1 MANQK
6 NRLKLVLNQLITIRA
21 LVVSSTEKTK
31 NMKKVIKYLSF
42 TLLMLVIINCKKN
55 TELIEKTDISKSKK
69 EISVKE
75 TAKNIDENF
84 NTFLEVFSKDSLFQ
98 ISRVKYPLIQKE
110 WIDPEKGTVE
120 KLITKKTY
128 EILDFT
134 YPKDALTREFDR
146 YTQKIKTN
154 KNKTVIEIRGVDNG
168 IYSDYFFEKL
178 NGKWMLISCSEQS
191 T

>member
-1 MANQK
+1 
-6 NRLKLVLNQLITIRA
+6 
-21 LVVSSTEKTK
+21 
-31 NMKKVIKYLSF
+31 MKKVIKFLSL
-42 TLLMLVIINCKKN
+42 TLLMLVIINCKEN
-55 TELIEKTDISKSKK
+55 TELTRKADTSKRIS
-69 EISVKE
+69 IKE
-75 TAKNIDENF
+75 TPKDIDENF
-84 NTFLEVFSKDSLFQ
+84 NTFLKVFSKDSLFQ

-110 WIDPEKGTVE
+110 WIDPEKGIIE
-120 KLITKKTY
+120 KLITKNNY

>member
-1 MANQK
+1 
-6 NRLKLVLNQLITIRA
+6 
-21 LVVSSTEKTK
+21 
-31 NMKKVIKYLSF
+31 MKKVIKYLSF
-42 TLLMLVIINCKKN
+42 TLLILVIINCKKN
-55 TELIEKTDISKSKK
+55 AELIEKTDASKAKK
-69 EISVKE
+69 EISIKE
-75 TAKNIDENF
+75 TPKDIDENF

-120 KLITKKTY
+120 KLIPKNTY

-146 YTQKIKTN
+146 YTQKGKTN

-178 NGKWMLISCSEQS
+178 NGKWMLISCREQS

>member
-1 MANQK
+1 MRK
-6 NRLKLVLNQLITIRA
+6 II
-21 LVVSSTEKTK
+21 
-31 NMKKVIKYLSF
+31 IYLSF

-55 TELIEKTDISKSKK
+55 SELIEKTNTSKVKK
-69 EISVKE
+69 EISIKE
-75 TAKNIDENF
+75 TPKDIDENF
-84 NTFLEVFSKDSLFQ
+84 KTFLDVFSKDSLFQ

-110 WIDPEKGTVE
+110 WIDPEKGIVK
-120 KLITKKTY
+120 KLITKNTY

-146 YTQKIKTN
+146 YTQKVKTN

-178 NGKWMLISCSEQS
+178 HGKWMLISCSEQS

>member
-6 NRLKLVLNQLITIRA
+6 NRLKLVINQLITIRA
-21 LVVSSTEKTK
+21 LAVSFTEKTE

-55 TELIEKTDISKSKK
+55 TELIEKTDTSKSKK

-75 TAKNIDENF
+75 TPKNNDENF

-98 ISRVKYPLIQKE
+98 ISRVKYLLIQKE

>member
-1 MANQK
+1 
-6 NRLKLVLNQLITIRA
+6 
-21 LVVSSTEKTK
+21 
-31 NMKKVIKYLSF
+31 MKKVIKYLSL

-55 TELIEKTDISKSKK
+55 DELIEKTDTSKAKK
-69 EISVKE
+69 EISIKE
-75 TAKNIDENF
+75 TRKDIDANF
-84 NTFLEVFSKDSLFQ
+84 SKFLEVFSKDSLFQ

-120 KLITKKTY
+120 KLIAKNNY

-134 YPKDALTREFDR
+134 YPKDALTREFGR

-154 KNKTVIEIRGVDNG
+154 KNKTVVEIRGVDNG

-178 NGKWMLISCSEQS
+178 NGKWMLISCNEQS